1 MSRRFRSSIRYDD
14 TDGYFVIGGS
24 RYMKG
29 IRGYY
34 GPIKYYR
41 FGTTEVKVFTG
52 YDVVGL

>member
-1 MSRRFRSSIRYDD
+1 MSHRFHSSIRYDD

-41 FGTTEVKVFTG
+41 FGTTKVKVLTG
-52 YDVVGL
+52 YD